1 MSGQAV
7 VTGIGVTAPN
17 GIGAHDYW
25 DAVRGGRSG
34 IGPITRF
41 DASGYPVALAGEIP
55 ECAAERDLPE
65 RLLPQ
70 SDRVT
75 RLALVAAEQALLDAA
90 VKPGDVPEYQMG
102 VVTASTSGGLE
113 FGQREL
119 QKLWGSGWRDVS
131 AYMSFAW
138 YYAVH
143 TGQISIQ
150 NGMRGP
156 GGVLASEQSG
166 GLDTL
171 AFARRKIRSGT
182 TMMVAGGVDGTLC
195 PYGIAIQTASGELSP
210 SADPGDAYRPFDAG
224 AGGCVPGEGGAILLV
239 EDRDDA
245 RRRGAPQVYGAVA
258 GHGAAFDP
266 EPGCADGLYRAART
280 ALDDAGAPA
289 ADVDV
294 VFADAAGRRDL
305 DDGEAAALAR
315 LFGPRAVPVTAPK
328 SMTGRLLSGGAALD
342 LATAL
347 LSLRDGV
354 IPPTVG
360 TRPGRADDRLD
371 LVVDEPRPA
380 ELGTALVLARGRGG
394 FASAAVLT
402 AP

>member
-7 VTGIGVTAPN
+7 VTGLGVTAPN
-17 GIGAHDYW
+17 GIGVHEYW
-25 DAVRGGRSG
+25 DAVRDGRSG
-34 IGPITRF
+34 LGAITRF
-41 DASGYPVALAGEIP
+41 DASGYPVAVAGEIP
-55 ECAAERDLPE
+55 ECPAERELPE

-75 RLALVAAEQALLDAA
+75 RLALVAAGEALGDAA
-90 VKPGDVPEYQMG
+90 IKPGDVPEYQMG

-143 TGQISIQ
+143 TGQISIH

-171 AFARRKIRSGT
+171 AFARRKIRAGT
-182 TMMVAGGVDGTLC
+182 TTMVAGGVDGTLC
-195 PYGIAIQTASGELSP
+195 PYGVAIQTASRELSP
-210 SADPGDAYRPFDAG
+210 CADPASAYLPFDA
-224 AGGCVPGEGGAILLV
+224 AAEGCVPGEGGAVLIV
-239 EDRDDA
+239 EDRA
-245 RRRGAPQVYGAVA
+245 GAEERGAPQIYGVVA

-266 EPGCADGLYRAART
+266 EPGCADGLRRAALA
-280 ALDDAGAPA
+280 ALDDAGLPPA
-289 ADVDV
+289 AVDV

-305 DDGEAAALAR
+305 DDAEVAALTR
-315 LFGPRAVPVTAPK
+315 LFAPRAVPVTAPK

-347 LSLRDGV
+347 LALRHGV
-354 IPPTVG
+354 IPPTTG
-360 TRPGRADDRLD
+360 TSPGRADDRID
-371 LVVDEPRPA
+371 LVVAEPRPA
-380 ELGTALVLARGRGG
+380 EIGTALVLARGRGG

-402 AP
+402 TP

>member
-41 DASGYPVALAGEIP
+41 DTAGYPVALAGEIP

-75 RLALVAAEQALLDAA
+75 RLALVAAGQALRDAA
-90 VKPGDVPEYQMG
+90 VEPGDVPEYEMG

-166 GLDTL
+166 GLDAL

-182 TMMVAGGVDGTLC
+182 TMMAAGGVDGTLC

-210 SADPGDAYRPFDAG
+210 STDPGAAYLPFDAG
-224 AGGCVPGEGGAILLV
+224 AGGCVPGEGGAILIV
-239 EDRDDA
+239 EDRDGA
-245 RRRGAPQVYGAVA
+245 RERGAPQVYGAVA

-289 ADVDV
+289 SAVDA
-294 VFADAAGRRDL
+294 VFADAAGCRDL
-305 DDGEAAALAR
+305 DDGEAAALTR
-315 LFGPRAVPVTAPK
+315 LFGARAVPVTAPK
-328 SMTGRLLSGGAALD
+328 TMTGRLLSGGAALD

-347 LSLRDGV
+347 LSLRDAV

-380 ELGTALVLARGRGG
+380 GLGTVLVLARGRGG